1 MLSPLPQSSVI
12 WIGSQTTSTNDH
24 QLSQTCRVMMK
35 GVQDDANHGEEAES
49 ANNVEDSLEYEET
62 SSEDDLQS
70 ETSVSPAA
78 NDCHPNRSSKQKG
91 KSTTKRPWASN
102 ARKAKDSDID
112 MALLKTATSLADRL
126 LQPEQPKKSRTVE
139 EEDEDAIY
147 CQSLANSTGK
157 NNGFPLSDIL
167 GLRNLPVHVKGY
179 VRLQIEQLMY
189 QVQFSDHPVAGISSG
204 MFPGIST
211 GMTYQRPEYT
221 HLQPL

>member
-1 MLSPLPQSSVI
+1 M
-12 WIGSQTTSTNDH
+12 
-24 QLSQTCRVMMK
+24 
-35 GVQDDANHGEEAES
+35 
-49 ANNVEDSLEYEET
+49 
-62 SSEDDLQS
+62 QS

-78 NDCHPNRSSKQKG
+78 DSPSSSAAANDVQPNRSSKQKG
-91 KSTTKRPWASN
+91 KSTPKITKSTTKRPWASN

-112 MALLKTATSLADRL
+112 MALLKTSLADRL
-126 LQPEQPKKSRTVE
+126 LQPEQPKKSRTEE

-147 CQSLANSTGK
+147 CQSLANK
-157 NNGFPLSDIL
+157 
-167 GLRNLPVHVKGY
+167 LRNLPVHVKGY

-221 HLQPL
+221 HLQPI

>member
-1 MLSPLPQSSVI
+1 MQSH
-12 WIGSQTTSTNDH
+12 DE
-24 QLSQTCRVMMK
+24 RE
-35 GVQDDANHGEEAES
+35 DDANHGEEAES
-49 ANNVEDSLEYEET
+49 ANNVQDSLEYEET

-91 KSTTKRPWASN
+91 KSTPKITKSTTKRPWASN

-167 GLRNLPVHVKGY
+167 GYLKNTHKNRKFGK
-179 VRLQIEQLMY
+179 VR
-189 QVQFSDHPVAGISSG
+189 QVPTREFPTKFPDWDLSHSSKSGI
-204 MFPGIST
+204 FVGI
-211 GMTYQRPEYT
+211 
-221 HLQPL
+221 L

>member
-1 MLSPLPQSSVI
+1 MQSH
-12 WIGSQTTSTNDH
+12 DE
-24 QLSQTCRVMMK
+24 RE
-35 GVQDDANHGEEAES
+35 DDANHGEEAES
-49 ANNVEDSLEYEET
+49 ANNVQDSLEYKET

-167 GLRNLPVHVKGY
+167 GYLKNTHKNPKFGK
-179 VRLQIEQLMY
+179 VR
-189 QVQFSDHPVAGISSG
+189 QVPTREFPTKFPDWDLSHSSKSGI
-204 MFPGIST
+204 FVGI
-211 GMTYQRPEYT
+211 
-221 HLQPL
+221 L

>member
-1 MLSPLPQSSVI
+1 MQSR
-12 WIGSQTTSTNDH
+12 DE
-24 QLSQTCRVMMK
+24 RE
-35 GVQDDANHGEEAES
+35 DDANHAEEAES
-49 ANNVEDSLEYEET
+49 ANNVQDSLEYEET
-62 SSEDDLQS
+62 SSEDDLRS

-78 NDCHPNRSSKQKG
+78 NDRHPNRSSKQKG
-91 KSTTKRPWASN
+91 KSTPKITKSTTKRPWASN

-167 GLRNLPVHVKGY
+167 GYLKNTHKNPKFGK
-179 VRLQIEQLMY
+179 VR
-189 QVQFSDHPVAGISSG
+189 QVPIREFPTKFPDWDLSHSFKSGI
-204 MFPGIST
+204 FVGI
-211 GMTYQRPEYT
+211 
-221 HLQPL
+221 L

>member
-1 MLSPLPQSSVI
+1 MQSH
-12 WIGSQTTSTNDH
+12 DE
-24 QLSQTCRVMMK
+24 RE
-35 GVQDDANHGEEAES
+35 DDANHGEEAES
-49 ANNVEDSLEYEET
+49 ANNVQDSLEYEET

-78 NDCHPNRSSKQKG
+78 NDCHPNRSSKQKE

-126 LQPEQPKKSRTVE
+126 LQPEQPKKSRTGE

-147 CQSLANSTGK
+147 CRSLANR
-157 NNGFPLSDIL
+157 
-167 GLRNLPVHVKGY
+167 LRNLPVHVKGY

-211 GMTYQRPEYT
+211 GMTYQRPEYA